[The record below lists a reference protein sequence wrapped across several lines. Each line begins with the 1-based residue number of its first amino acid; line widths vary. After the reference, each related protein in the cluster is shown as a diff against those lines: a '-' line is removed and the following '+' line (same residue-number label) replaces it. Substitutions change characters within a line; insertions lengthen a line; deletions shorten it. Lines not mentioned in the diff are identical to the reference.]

1 MGGETLVTASIIDS
15 MINIVID
22 HVYLCMQMFN
32 CSNT

>member
-22 HVYLCMQMFN
+22 YVYLCMQMFN